1 MSAGE
6 RLILDHNVVLRNL
19 NKHLGLVHPEYIS
32 FLWIKLS
39 SLIYFCDSILCINR
53 KTEQSFT
60 LLHSFNHFYLLTWD
74 MHQIFLHLPDLS
86 VFFPLFRPQSL
97 RSLRAS
103 HRALSCLSSPLLIF
117 HFSSA
122 ESAQAPLSHVNL
134 WVVRVSDPPSHQTW
148 TSLVALQSIRPDYWS
163 LPCCRGSNSSRLICI
178 HPSVLQFSRLQER
191 PGACLRLL
199 VSAVRWSVLA
209 IPLLRCLKAVSW
221 TTRNCSWT
229 PTITST
235 QQHTH
240 IRTHAQGRLH
250 LVLSASW
257 RVARE
262 GVLIRVSSDTVVTKP
277 QQRHAFNVF
286 FISAKLFEQRCLTT
300 LNAGSKLLSEEPNEK
315 WKHQQRLQQCSL
327 GLWVPFLC
335 LYQRKHAAILKSATN
350 TTKFVPGA
358 FYSRCCHSCSD
369 IFAQHRSDNIQNGI
383 YELRR
388 ERLNEVDQF

>member
-1 MSAGE
+1 
-6 RLILDHNVVLRNL
+6 
-19 NKHLGLVHPEYIS
+19 
-32 FLWIKLS
+32 
-39 SLIYFCDSILCINR
+39 
-53 KTEQSFT
+53 
-60 LLHSFNHFYLLTWD
+60 

-86 VFFPLFRPQSL
+86 VFFPLFQPQSL

-117 HFSSA
+117 HFSLA

-134 WVVRVSDPPSHQTW
+134 WVVRVSDPPFPQTW

-178 HPSVLQFSRLQER
+178 HLSEQQFSQCWEAAVQQTAGASRRLFAPPR
-191 PGACLRLL
+191 FSRALIRFSNPSSALFKSSLL
-199 VSAVRWSVLA
+199 DNTELFLNSNHHKHSE
-209 IPLLRCLKAVSW
+209 
-221 TTRNCSWT
+221 T
-229 PTITST
+229 
-235 QQHTH
+235 HTH

-315 WKHQQRLQQCSL
+315 
-327 GLWVPFLC
+327 
-335 LYQRKHAAILKSATN
+335 
-350 TTKFVPGA
+350 
-358 FYSRCCHSCSD
+358 
-369 IFAQHRSDNIQNGI
+369 
-383 YELRR
+383 
-388 ERLNEVDQF
+388 

>member
-1 MSAGE
+1 MAATVQGWFVFIHQNSSSVSAAVQQTAGASR
-6 RLILDHNVVLRNL
+6 RLFAPPRFSRALFRFSNPSSALF
-19 NKHLGLVHPEYIS
+19 K
-32 FLWIKLS
+32 S
-39 SLIYFCDSILCINR
+39 SLLDN
-53 KTEQSFT
+53 TELFLNSNHHK
-60 LLHSFNHFYLLTWD
+60 HSET
-74 MHQIFLHLPDLS
+74 
-86 VFFPLFRPQSL
+86 
-97 RSLRAS
+97 
-103 HRALSCLSSPLLIF
+103 
-117 HFSSA
+117 
-122 ESAQAPLSHVNL
+122 
-134 WVVRVSDPPSHQTW
+134 
-148 TSLVALQSIRPDYWS
+148 
-163 LPCCRGSNSSRLICI
+163 
-178 HPSVLQFSRLQER
+178 
-191 PGACLRLL
+191 
-199 VSAVRWSVLA
+199 
-209 IPLLRCLKAVSW
+209 
-221 TTRNCSWT
+221 
-229 PTITST
+229 
-235 QQHTH
+235 HTH

-388 ERLNEVDQF
+388 ERLNEVDQFQHRI